1 MNRLQVNELYAI
13 LDAVGMAVIVLE
25 VGDDG
30 IPRYIAMNKRSREF
44 TKVPEKGWFGK
55 TALEIFGGSTGERAL
70 AIHKNVA
77 LSAKEAT
84 YEIDLPAVQGTR
96 HIRTTMTP
104 VFDSAGKLTHLV
116 GCTEDVTSERERDAA
131 LELTRIAKEKAEEAN
146 KAKERFLANMSHEI
160 RTPMNGIL
168 GICELLKETN
178 LDQEQSLFAN
188 TIFNSTNA
196 LLEIINEV
204 LDFSQIMADKVSL
217 YHEPFSLRDLIDEIA
232 VLLSAK
238 TTYKGLEFLI
248 SYPGSVSST
257 FIGDANKVRQ
267 ILLNLI
273 GNAIKFTEKGYISV
287 TVSHDQGALAGPLR
301 FEISDTGCGIEESKL
316 SSVFSAFEQADGTQK
331 DLSEGTGL
339 GLAISQALVERMG
352 GEISVKSS
360 PGQGSTF
367 SVWLDLASQ
376 PAKTNTSTPVKET
389 AAPVQ
394 LDPSTT
400 RDTVGPAEKEL
411 EGLRGMQILVAEDNK
426 TNQLVVEKML
436 KKSGA
441 ELHFAANGALA
452 FEAYLVSEYDL
463 ILMDLSMPVMGGIEA
478 ARRIRQHEKDTGRTK
493 CRIIALTANAQ
504 KSDMKACTEI
514 GMNGFLS
521 KPFRKHEL
529 LTCLSTMD

>member
-1 MNRLQVNELYAI
+1 MNQLQVNELYAI

-30 IPRYIAMNKRSREF
+30 IPRYIAINKRSREF
-44 TKVPEKGWFGK
+44 TKIPEKGWFGK
-55 TALEIFGGSTGERAL
+55 SALEIFGGSTGERAL
-70 AIHKNVA
+70 AIHKSVA
-77 LSAKEAT
+77 LTAKET
-84 YEIDLPAVQGTR
+84 KYEIDLPAVQGTR
-96 HIRTTMTP
+96 HILTTMTP
-104 VFDSAGKLTHLV
+104 VFDPAGKLTHLV

-178 LDQEQSLFAN
+178 LDHEQSLFAN

-204 LDFSQIMADKVSL
+204 LDFSQITADKVSL
-217 YHEPFSLRDLIDEIA
+217 NHESFSLRVLVEEIA

-238 TTYKGLEFLI
+238 TAYKGLDFRVT
-248 SYPGSVSST
+248 YPEKVSSK

-273 GNAIKFTEKGYISV
+273 GNAIKFTEEGHISV
-287 TVSHDQGALAGPLR
+287 TVSQENVALSGPVR

-316 SSVFSAFEQADGTQK
+316 RSIFSAFEQADGSPK
-331 DLSEGTGL
+331 MLSEGTGL

-352 GEISVKSS
+352 GEISVKST

-367 SVWLDLASQ
+367 SLCLDLETQPEMSVVSPPEEEKTAS
-376 PAKTNTSTPVKET
+376 
-389 AAPVQ
+389 VQ
-394 LDPSTT
+394 LAPSPTGTT
-400 RDTVGPAEKEL
+400 DFPARTKDQ
-411 EGLRGMQILVAEDNK
+411 GLGGMQILVAEDNK

-441 ELHFAANGALA
+441 ELHFVANGALA
-452 FEAYLVSEYDL
+452 LEAYLASEYDL
-463 ILMDLSMPVMGGIEA
+463 ILMDLSMPVMGGLEA
-478 ARRIRQHEKDTGRTK
+478 TRRIRQHEKDTGRTK

-504 KSDMKACTEI
+504 KSDMRACTEI

-529 LTCLSTMD
+529 LTCLGTMA